1 MDQALHLW
9 RYTRGFNSVDK
20 TKLILGKDEVSF
32 SVCAVIHLSTYSN
45 LSWITRCL
53 QSFLKL
59 QKERG
64 NYLRSR
70 HLQFLLAFN
79 FWPTIE
85 SRKGSNIYEIRSY
98 SLKPGTMIEWG
109 NNWARGL
116 KFRRN
121 NNEAYAGF
129 MSQVGRLN
137 NVHHIWC
144 KYFHCT
150 LQIKSEQVYFLFN

>member
-1 MDQALHLW
+1 M
-9 RYTRGFNSVDK
+9 
-20 TKLILGKDEVSF
+20 
-32 SVCAVIHLSTYSN
+32 
-45 LSWITRCL
+45 
-53 QSFLKL
+53 
-59 QKERG
+59 
-64 NYLRSR
+64 RSR

-144 KYFHCT
+144 KYFKFVLKCVIVT
-150 LQIKSEQVYFLFN
+150 L

>member
-1 MDQALHLW
+1 MDFKLKLPSIFTNLWSACIHSKYLISLWQA
-9 RYTRGFNSVDK
+9 
-20 TKLILGKDEVSF
+20 
-32 SVCAVIHLSTYSN
+32 
-45 LSWITRCL
+45 
-53 QSFLKL
+53 FLKL
-59 QKERG
+59 QRERG

-79 FWPTIE
+79 FWPAIE

-121 NNEAYAGF
+121 NNEAFAGF

-144 KYFHCT
+144 KFDPAQASFSFACVSFIT
-150 LQIKSEQVYFLFN
+150 LISAAALIYRL